1 MELLVTVYAYFLTIL
16 DNLELFYTNLQI
28 LRKNMRLVFVTRRCW
43 HLICYACMVL
53 LVSPCGFN
61 WQYPKHQ
68 GCWEYFHMFILW
80 ICSFFFFKY
89 LLQDFV
95 TFRGDGGGSV
105 FCYWFECFI
114 GCIYCKYLFAPGTFS
129 FQSLNSIFWWMD
141 ILNFDLV
148 DFDVERNGNITLI
161 KVYLLNI

>member
-1 MELLVTVYAYFLTIL
+1 MNICIHFLMDEYLVMELLVTVYAYFLTIL

-43 HLICYACMVL
+43 HLIC
-53 LVSPCGFN
+53 
-61 WQYPKHQ
+61 
-68 GCWEYFHMFILW
+68 CWEYFHMFILW

-95 TFRGDGGGSV
+95 TFRGDCGGSV